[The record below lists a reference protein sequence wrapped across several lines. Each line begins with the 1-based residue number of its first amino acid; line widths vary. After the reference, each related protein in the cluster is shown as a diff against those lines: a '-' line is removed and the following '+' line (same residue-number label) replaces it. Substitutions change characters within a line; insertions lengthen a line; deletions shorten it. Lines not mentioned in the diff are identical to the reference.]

1 MNMRKMRY
9 FVVVWGIIIS
19 FIPSCS
25 KEHES
30 VTPELTVSTEN
41 ISLANAGGTKAFHV
55 KANVN
60 WSVSSSESWLR
71 LTPSTGGAGTH
82 KIEATAMVNPQTAD
96 RQAII
101 TVTADNLTRQIV
113 VVQTASVLFSISQD
127 QYSVEKGA
135 QELVLTLESN
145 VAYVVDFDGEWMSRK
160 SDPIVSG
167 TSYQEVISIK
177 ENGNIFER
185 TGTITL
191 RQGDET
197 LLVIVQQKANP
208 LTVAPVSSGVSLNA
222 IALAATLR
230 VGWNLGNALEAAASP
245 TSASE
250 TMWGNPKTTKGLID
264 AVKAAGFN
272 AVRIPCAWSGYIED
286 QTTYRIKDS
295 WLERVKEVVDYCV
308 DNDMYAIINI
318 HWDGGWLEEHPLYSH
333 QEEVGE
339 KQKALWEQIAVYFRE
354 YDEHLLFAGTN
365 EVHADYNTPTAEHI
379 EVQQSF
385 NQTFVDA
392 VRSTGGRNAY
402 RNLIV
407 QAYNTNIRYAVDY
420 MQMPVDVTSGRLM
433 AEVHFYDPYE
443 FALDRSSDKY
453 LWGSEFAG
461 SPNVANWG
469 QEDWVDAQFAMVKAH
484 FVDQGIPV
492 ILGEYSPTYRANL
505 SNQTALANHKKARAN
520 YLKYVT
526 RSARINGLIPFYW
539 DNGHTG
545 DDGSGLFNRSN
556 GQVVYQDALD
566 AIMEGAQQ

>member
-82 KIEATAMVNPQTAD
+82 KIEATATVNPQTAD

-127 QYSVEKGA
+127 QYLVEKGA

-145 VAYVVDFDGEWMSRK
+145 VAYVVDFEGEWMSRK

-208 LTVAPVSSGVSLNA
+208 LTVAPVSTGVSLNA

-407 QAYNTNIRYAVDY
+407 QSYNTNINFAIDY
-420 MQMPVDVTSGRLM
+420 LDMPTDVRTNRLM

-526 RSARINGLIPFYW
+526 RSARTNELIPFYW

-545 DDGSGLFNRSN
+545 DGGSGLFNRSN
-556 GQVVYQDALD
+556 GQVVHQDALD
-566 AIMEGAQQ
+566 AIMEGIN